1 MGGYT
6 ELVADDV
13 TDEIVPPSYFP
24 KKKKKKN
31 EEKLMTN
38 RHRKMMFIFM
48 ALIFVFTLVRLSPL
62 LGKTTKR

>member
-24 KKKKKKN
+24 KKKKKMKKN
-31 EEKLMTN
+31 
-38 RHRKMMFIFM
+38 
-48 ALIFVFTLVRLSPL
+48 
-62 LGKTTKR
+62 

>member
-24 KKKKKKN
+24 KKKKKN